1 MYSFSN
7 MARQKCTNY
16 KKVNVITLRKGL
28 FFYMKKGTRTTT
40 YEFQNNRE
48 RFGDVITFDDF
59 SNKIS
64 KNVKF
69 S

>member
-1 MYSFSN
+1 
-7 MARQKCTNY
+7 
-16 KKVNVITLRKGL
+16 
-28 FFYMKKGTRTTT
+28 MKKGTRTTT